1 MINPVTRNIFRM
13 FILVLFQVLVLNN
26 IQVSGYI
33 NPYMYVLFILLL
45 PFETPRWLLLISGFV
60 IGISIDLF
68 ANTPGMHTSAT
79 VFMAFLR
86 PYVLKSLM
94 PHDEYEQSTYPRLY
108 YYGFIW
114 FLKYSLVLVFL
125 HHTFLFYV
133 EAFRITFFFHTMLR
147 VLLSTLFSVF
157 LITLSQFFIYQRQK

>member
-1 MINPVTRNIFRM
+1 MINLVSRNIFRM

-68 ANTPGMHTSAT
+68 ANTLGMHTSAT

-86 PYVLKSLM
+86 PYILKLLM

-108 YYGFIW
+108 YYGFTW

-157 LITLSQFFIYQRQK
+157 LILLSQFFIFRKQK

>member
-1 MINPVTRNIFRM
+1 MINPVSRNIFRM

-68 ANTPGMHTSAT
+68 ANTLGMHTSAT

-86 PYVLKSLM
+86 PYILKLLM

-108 YYGFIW
+108 YYGFTW

-157 LITLSQFFIYQRQK
+157 LILLSQFFIFRKQK

>member
-1 MINPVTRNIFRM
+1 MINLVTRNILRM
-13 FILVLFQVLVLNN
+13 FVLILFQVLVLNN

-45 PFETPRWLLLISGFV
+45 PFETPRWLLLISGFA

-79 VFMAFLR
+79 VFMAFSR
-86 PYVLKSLM
+86 PYVLTLLM

-108 YYGFIW
+108 YYGFTW
-114 FLKYSLVLVFL
+114 FLKYSLILVFL

-133 EAFRITFFFHTMLR
+133 EAFRTTFFFHTMLR

-157 LITLSQFFIYQRQK
+157 LIILSQFFIYRKQK

>member
-45 PFETPRWLLLISGFV
+45 PFETPRWLLLISGFA

>member
-1 MINPVTRNIFRM
+1 MINLVIRNILRM
-13 FILVLFQVLVLNN
+13 LVLILFQVLVLNN

-45 PFETPRWLLLISGFV
+45 PFETPRWLLLISGFA

-68 ANTPGMHTSAT
+68 ANTLGMHTSAT

-86 PYVLKSLM
+86 PYILKLLM

-108 YYGFIW
+108 
-114 FLKYSLVLVFL
+114 
-125 HHTFLFYV
+125 
-133 EAFRITFFFHTMLR
+133 
-147 VLLSTLFSVF
+147 
-157 LITLSQFFIYQRQK
+157 

>member
-1 MINPVTRNIFRM
+1 MINLVVRNIFRM

-45 PFETPRWLLLISGFV
+45 PFETPRWLLLISGFA
-60 IGISIDLF
+60 IGLSIDLF
-68 ANTPGMHTSAT
+68 ANTLGMHTSAT

-86 PYVLKSLM
+86 PYVLKWVM

-108 YYGFIW
+108 YYGFTW
-114 FLKYSLVLVFL
+114 FLKYSLVLVLL

-133 EAFRITFFFHTMLR
+133 EAFRITFFLLR
-147 VLLSTLFSVF
+147 
-157 LITLSQFFIYQRQK
+157 Q

>member
-1 MINPVTRNIFRM
+1 MINPVTRNILRM
-13 FILVLFQVLVLNN
+13 FILILFQVLVLNN

-45 PFETPRWLLLISGFV
+45 PFETPRWLLLISGFA

-68 ANTPGMHTSAT
+68 ANTPGMHASAT

-86 PYVLKSLM
+86 PYVLKLFM
-94 PHDEYEQSTYPRLY
+94 PHDEYEPGSYPRLY
-108 YYGFIW
+108 YYGFTW
-114 FLKYSLVLVFL
+114 FLKYSLVLVFF
-125 HHTFLFYV
+125 HHTFLFYA

-147 VLLSTLFSVF
+147 VVLSTLFSVF
-157 LITLSQFFIYQRQK
+157 LIVLSQFFIYRKQK

>member
-1 MINPVTRNIFRM
+1 MINPVSRNIFRM
-13 FILVLFQVLVLNN
+13 FVLVLFQVLVLNN
-26 IQVSGYI
+26 IQVCGYI

-68 ANTPGMHTSAT
+68 VNTPGMHTSAT

-86 PYVLKSLM
+86 PYVLKILR
-94 PHDEYEQSTYPRLY
+94 PHDEYKSGSYPRLY
-108 YYGFIW
+108 YYGFTW

-133 EAFRITFFFHTMLR
+133 EAFRMTFFFHTMLR

-157 LITLSQFFIYQRQK
+157 LIVLSQFIIYRKQK

>member
-1 MINPVTRNIFRM
+1 MINTISRNIFRM
-13 FILVLFQVLVLNN
+13 FILILFQVLVLNN
-26 IQVSGYI
+26 IQISGFI

-45 PFETPRWLLLISGFV
+45 PFETPRWLLLISGFA

-68 ANTPGMHTSAT
+68 VNTPGMHTSAT

-86 PYVLKSLM
+86 PYVLKFIM
-94 PHDEYEQSTYPRLY
+94 PHDEYESGTYPRLY
-108 YYGFIW
+108 YFGFTW

-133 EAFRITFFFHTMLR
+133 EVFRITFFFHTMLR

-157 LITLSQFFIYQRQK
+157 LIILSQFFIYRKQK